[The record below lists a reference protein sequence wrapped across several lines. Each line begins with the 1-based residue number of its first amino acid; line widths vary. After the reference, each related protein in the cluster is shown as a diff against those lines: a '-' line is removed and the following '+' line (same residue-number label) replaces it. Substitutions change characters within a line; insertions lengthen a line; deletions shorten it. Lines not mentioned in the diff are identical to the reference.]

1 VDAGFGGELA
11 FGAIFVKTGHGEP
24 TVGRNVFGVVH
35 RDQAVGVA
43 GIADDED
50 ADIGGG
56 VFGDGL
62 ALAGEDF
69 AVDAEEVFALHAG
82 SARDAADEE
91 GPVDAGEADIDA
103 GGGGDA
109 VEEGKGAV
117 VEFHANAVQSGQR
130 FFVIALDEAEIDGL
144 IGAEEGAGGDA
155 EEEGVSDLTCGSGDG
170 DCDGGFAHGKVG
182 FKNKAGVQI
191 GRLGREG
198 KGKVGAELVMGA

>member
-1 VDAGFGGELA
+1 MDAGFGGELA

-62 ALAGEDF
+62 ALTSEDF

-82 SARDAADEE
+82 AARDAADEE

-155 EEEGVSDLTCGSGDG
+155 EEEGVTDLTCGSGDG
-170 DCDGGFAHGKVG
+170 DCDGGFAHG
-182 FKNKAGVQI
+182 
-191 GRLGREG
+191 
-198 KGKVGAELVMGA
+198 